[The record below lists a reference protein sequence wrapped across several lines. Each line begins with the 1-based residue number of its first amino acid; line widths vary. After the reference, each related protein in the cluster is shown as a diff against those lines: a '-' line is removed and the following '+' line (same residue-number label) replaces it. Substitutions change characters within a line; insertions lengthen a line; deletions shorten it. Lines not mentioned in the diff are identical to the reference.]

1 MPLIEI
7 VTDSKSQIQLSKIIN
22 KKLIDN
28 CEVIYIKD
36 KNIENT
42 KNIKL
47 ETLIL
52 NSKIENHEIL
62 NKILANAKNVIV
74 NIDLNEDIKK
84 EKNTITYGYSSKSD
98 ITISSV
104 EDNQILICIQNT
116 IISKYN
122 RKIEPQEVK
131 VTVKSDTNIY
141 NIMIIIALT
150 ILYTR

>member
-7 VTDSKSQIQLSKIIN
+7 VTDSKSKSQLNKMIN
-22 KKLIDN
+22 KKIIDD

-47 ETLIL
+47 ETLII
-52 NSKIENHEIL
+52 NSKIENYEIL
-62 NKILANAKNVIV
+62 NKILGNAKNVIV
-74 NIDLNEDIKK
+74 NIDLNEDIRKD
-84 EKNTITYGYSSKSD
+84 KNIITYGYSSKSD

-104 EDNQILICIQNT
+104 EENQILICIQNT

-122 RKIEPQEVK
+122 RKIDPQEVK
-131 VTVKSDTNIY
+131 VNIKSDTNIY
-141 NIMIIIALT
+141 NIMLIIALT